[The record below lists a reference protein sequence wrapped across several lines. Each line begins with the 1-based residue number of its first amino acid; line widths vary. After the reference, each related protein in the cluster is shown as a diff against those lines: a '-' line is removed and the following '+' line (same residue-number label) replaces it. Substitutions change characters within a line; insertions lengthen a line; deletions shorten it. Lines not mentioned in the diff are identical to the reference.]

1 MKKIFLF
8 VLAAAFLFSAA
19 EVFAQGDPRGRGGR
33 FNRPQ
38 AEGVRVSPG
47 NTHSMRSYG
56 AGRKWTRTQPKTAVR
71 QLPKV
76 SPPGGAQTRVKEF
89 ERPELDAPDISLM
102 PSKISGEVNLGKKTA
117 AQQDQADKKPGLAA
131 GAKKEDSSAPVSK
144 TEVTAAQQDQAAALK
159 QAQDMARQMG
169 VDLPPDVQQ
178 MMSGTAASGAAGMPA
193 GMPQIPGM
201 PAGAMPNMPAGMP
214 DISQLM
220 KSGAAQ

>member
-8 VLAAAFLFSAA
+8 IFAASAFLLTSAEA
-19 EVFAQGDPRGRGGR
+19 FAQDGPRGRGSR

-38 AEGVRVSPG
+38 SEGLRVSPG
-47 NTHSMRSYG
+47 GTRTMRSYG
-56 AGRKWTRTQPKTAVR
+56 SGRKWTRTPPRTAVR

-76 SPPGGAQTRVKEF
+76 SPPHGAQTRIKEF
-89 ERPELDAPDISLM
+89 EPPELDAPDISLM

-117 AQQDQADKKPGLAA
+117 ASEAQSAQKPELSA
-131 GAKKEDSSAPVSK
+131 GAQKENASAPVSK
-144 TEVTAAQQDQAAALK
+144 TEIAAAQQDQASALK

-169 VDLPPDVQQ
+169 VDLPADVQQ
-178 MMSGTAASGAAGMPA
+178 MLSGTAASSATA

-220 KSGAAQ
+220 QGGAAR